1 MQLRHLQIEHE
12 KLNMDLEQMKEEQTY
27 QQSLIE
33 ANERYF
39 QA

>member
-1 MQLRHLQIEHE
+1 MQLRHLNIEHE
-12 KLNMDLEQMKEEQTY
+12 KLICDLDQMKEEHSY